1 MDLLTRGR
9 NRNYNPKAGGR
20 HKFEKSLLSITK
32 VGLAFDE
39 SDARAV
45 IAEFPQI
52 CLYDIHELEDRIKFM
67 ISPYCTRTMD
77 ETLSCKFEVVEPKE
91 K

>member
-1 MDLLTRGR
+1 M
-9 NRNYNPKAGGR
+9 
-20 HKFEKSLLSITK
+20 TK

-39 SDARAV
+39 SGARAV

-67 ISPYCTRTMD
+67 ISPCCTRGKAQ
-77 ETLSCKFEVVEPKE
+77 SCKLSPKNE
-91 K
+91 NSFFVL